1 MPSGLAAELT
11 KLRLCWRLRLC
22 QAHSCHENASPDI
35 TGPFSRMRSKGSR
48 FTGGLGVEACAR
60 HRATVRNRS
69 EPFGTVRN
77 RPDPPGYR
85 AVWPCLWRV
94 LQQWSLLEVP
104 ASFRVAGMAL
114 CDIPTCFITCRKSFC
129 VAGALLLYTFVLFS
143 AFFVAGAALWRPP
156 SFRVAGTALQTCR
169 VACFCESHC
178 QGCVKW

>member
-1 MPSGLAAELT
+1 MKMRHQISL
-11 KLRLCWRLRLC
+11 
-22 QAHSCHENASPDI
+22 D
-35 TGPFSRMRSKGSR
+35 PFPECVARVPVS
-48 FTGGLGVEACAR
+48 LGVWGLR
-60 HRATVRNRS
+60 RALDIAQPFGTVRNRS

-178 QGCVKW
+178 QGCVNW